1 MKQGRAR
8 FFRNQI
14 TRGNASPY
22 TEDLTTCSERKE
34 CNAVG
39 ALPRTGGFLCVQ
51 KALSEVCMK
60 TWQIPGY
67 DLFIVFMILVSYQK
81 DWAPTGCQDWA
92 RRFPHV
98 TELDTIVSCTCA
110 VYG

>member
-1 MKQGRAR
+1 MKQGKDR

-14 TRGNASPY
+14 TRRNASAY
-22 TEDLTTCSERKE
+22 TEDLTTCSERNK

-39 ALPRTGGFLCVQ
+39 ALPGTGGFLCVQ
-51 KALSEVCMK
+51 KALSEVYMK
-60 TWQIPGY
+60 IWQVPGY
-67 DLFIVFMILVSYQK
+67 DLLIVFMILVSYQK

-92 RRFPHV
+92 RRFPDV
-98 TELDTIVSCTCA
+98 TKLDTTVSCMSA